1 MILNL
6 KGLIAPMNNM
16 KNFVRRISEF
26 LGVCFFVFLVIGILL
41 ILFENLGLSNYY
53 PDTFFKLSE
62 KIISLTRYI
71 IIVPLAFIKYIWTF
85 F

>member
-6 KGLIAPMNNM
+6 KGLIAPINNM
-16 KNFVRRISEF
+16 KGFFKTSSQF
-26 LGVCFFVFLVIGILL
+26 LGVCFFVFLVIVILL

-53 PDTFFKLSE
+53 PDTFLKLSE

>member
-1 MILNL
+1 
-6 KGLIAPMNNM
+6 
-16 KNFVRRISEF
+16 
-26 LGVCFFVFLVIGILL
+26 
-41 ILFENLGLSNYY
+41 LGLSNYY
-53 PDTFFKLSE
+53 PDTFLKLSE